1 MYFFTSPIASAMY
14 QLTVARLQIFLGITT
29 WLEHDFMSLV
39 AKIATGG
46 FYTLNAS
53 ALKFWKNDKE

>member
-1 MYFFTSPIASAMY
+1 MY

-46 FYTLNAS
+46 SYTPNAS
-53 ALKFWKNDKE
+53 ALKFWKNDKEWPIIL

>member
-14 QLTVARLQIFLGITT
+14 RLQLFLDITT

-46 FYTLNAS
+46 FYTPNAS